1 MFSIFSKVRNDSWVR
16 TKLQNNWIL
25 ILFLMGRTT
34 QHNGPN
40 PSFSSCAPARNPRM
54 EPAAGK
60 FGALP
65 HTTRLLRW
73 KRRESQLAMNR
84 RPLNLCLL
92 TNINFWKRFIKH
104 FKMFQTYEKV
114 PQILLLFHKCSQNFG
129 KSFLEHFKLFQT
141 SQMVQSFQ
149 TQQNVPKQ
157 FWNVFILMNIW
168 NSSKQLWN
176 AEERNNLNSLKQVR
190 MGKNI

>member
-73 KRRESQLAMNR
+73 KRQESPLAMNR
-84 RPLNLCLL
+84 RPGPLAWPRPRPPPSRLRPSRTQLL
-92 TNINFWKRFIKH
+92 PSPPGGSLHSRPHAQLLPT
-104 FKMFQTYEKV
+104 V
-114 PQILLLFHKCSQNFG
+114 PSGALLRPLA
-129 KSFLEHFKLFQT
+129 
-141 SQMVQSFQ
+141 
-149 TQQNVPKQ
+149 
-157 FWNVFILMNIW
+157 
-168 NSSKQLWN
+168 SSSCAHRWADLPRPL
-176 AEERNNLNSLKQVR
+176 ARAAPAH
-190 MGKNI
+190 GA

>member
-25 ILFLMGRTT
+25 ILFLMGWTT

-54 EPAAGK
+54 EPASGK

-73 KRRESQLAMNR
+73 KRQESQLAMNR
-84 RPLNLCLL
+84 RPPCTRNMHLADLASRASRS
-92 TNINFWKRFIKH
+92 TPAAFPRPFPIKPSCC
-104 FKMFQTYEKV
+104 QPCSTAGSSARTLSCV
-114 PQILLLFHKCSQNFG
+114 PCAN
-129 KSFLEHFKLFQT
+129 
-141 SQMVQSFQ
+141 
-149 TQQNVPKQ
+149 P
-157 FWNVFILMNIW
+157 
-168 NSSKQLWN
+168 
-176 AEERNNLNSLKQVR
+176 A
-190 MGKNI
+190 